1 MTSENQETKLP
12 PLREVIS
19 TYGLAAKK
27 SLGQNFLLDSN
38 LTNRIAREAAAIAEK
53 HAKPFSESIVIEIGP
68 GPGGLTRSILSET
81 NAKKL
86 ISIER
91 DNRCVAAMHDLEKA
105 FPNRF
110 EVVEGDA
117 LKFSPVSIF
126 EKYGRTCGAE
136 SISIV
141 ANLPYNISTALLV
154 KWLKEIY
161 INADFFGCLTLM
173 FQKEVAHRIT
183 AKIGTSSYGRLSI
196 LSQWLCEAKP
206 LFDVNPKAFTPP
218 PKVTST
224 VVSLVPREV
233 SMFDA
238 DLGALEAVTSAAFGQ
253 RRKMLRSSLKSLGD
267 FDIKKMCEYAGVNP
281 TQRAEE
287 ISIEAYCKMG
297 EFLY

>member
-1 MTSENQETKLP
+1 MENDNLEINLP
-12 PLREVIS
+12 PLREVIA

-38 LTNRIAREAAAIAEK
+38 LTNRIAREAATIAKESG
-53 HAKPFSESIVIEIGP
+53 KPFSESLVIEIGP

-81 NAKKL
+81 GAKKL

-91 DNRCVAAMHDLEKA
+91 DNRCIAAMQDLEKA

-117 LKFSPVSIF
+117 LKFYPVSLF
-126 EKYGRTCGAE
+126 EKYGRTCGAKH
-136 SISIV
+136 ISIV

-154 KWLKEIY
+154 KWLGEFV

-173 FQKEVAHRIT
+173 FQKEVAHRIS

-196 LSQWLCEAKP
+196 LSQWLCEVKL

-224 VVSLVPREV
+224 VVSLVPRKAPL
-233 SMFDA
+233 FDV
-238 DLGALEAVTSAAFGQ
+238 DLGSLEAVTAAAFGQ

-267 FDIKKMCEYAGVNP
+267 FDIKKACEYAGVNP

-287 ISIEAYCKMG
+287 ISIEAYCKMAD
-297 EFLY
+297 FIY